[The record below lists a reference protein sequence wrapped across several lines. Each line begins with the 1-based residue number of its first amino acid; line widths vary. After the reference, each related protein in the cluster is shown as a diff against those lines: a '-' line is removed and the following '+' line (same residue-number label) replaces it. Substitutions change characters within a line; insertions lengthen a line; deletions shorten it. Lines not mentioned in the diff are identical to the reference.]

1 VLRLQQLAQDLT
13 AGDAA
18 AATVQPVPSDPQGA
32 LLQQLRLWRELRKAA
47 IDQEIQRLQQQ
58 QQKQKQQKDHD
69 EL

>member
-1 VLRLQQLAQDLT
+1 MLRLQQLAQDLV

-18 AATVQPVPSDPQGA
+18 AAAVQPVPSDPQGD

-47 IDQEIQRLQQQ
+47 IDQEIQRLQPQQ
-58 QQKQKQQKDHD
+58 QQQQDHD